1 MAETPARR
9 APPRVIVIADVEG
22 NVPQLIAR
30 ILKPAGI
37 QAWADGAQA
46 PPPDVIVVDVTQLRG
61 DPLAG
66 LRSRRNSGDSAPA
79 ILMAAHV
86 PSNLLRE
93 LFRLR
98 VADVL
103 AKPYKPEDLTRA
115 IYELAEERAV
125 ATNTQILADKLE
137 TLKEQI
143 RRRSEEVR
151 QLSEIGRAVA
161 GLEDLDPILSR
172 VVEAAAFMCDA
183 EEANIYL
190 VEPGTNE
197 LVLRASKAAGD
208 KEATLT
214 RVRVEDTL
222 VGEVFTTG
230 QPMIRQPQFE
240 GGATKVQ
247 TGFLVQSLVEV
258 PLRLGTKIVGVLGV
272 YNRLAPRT
280 FNEHHQ
286 TLLMALGDWAGV
298 ALEHASLIKKSRAAS
313 SATGTGGLP
322 GQAQIPGPVN
332 LAPAGLVDGLKKAQ
346 ADLEKILAGPTGAF
360 ANGQRQALL
369 HLRQELQRLGSVRM
383 GTIDKQQAEALVDLP
398 EMLAEL
404 AAQSE
409 PVAAKRGVAFEAR
422 KVEMQLIHGERARIR
437 QVLEALIA
445 ASLRRSE
452 KGRIVLDAARFTVA
466 DGQTQGINL
475 PFGVQPP
482 DGEWVGV
489 SVADKGTPLSPDTLT
504 ALTALEVDPSAGPLG
519 YGLSMGEL
527 RMIVESM
534 GGLMWYEQSA
544 GGTRISFAIS
554 AL

>member
-1 MAETPARR
+1 MTDSPARR
-9 APPRVIVIADVEG
+9 APPRVIVIADVES
-22 NVPQLIAR
+22 NVQQLIAR
-30 ILKPAGI
+30 VLKPAGI
-37 QAWADGAQA
+37 QAWADSAQA
-46 PPPDVIVVDVTQLRG
+46 PPPDVILVDVTQLRG

-66 LRSRRNSGDSAPA
+66 LRARRETGEAAPA

-86 PSNLLRE
+86 PSNMLRD
-93 LFRLR
+93 LFHLR
-98 VADVL
+98 VADIL
-103 AKPYKPEDLTRA
+103 AKPYKPDDLTRA
-115 IYELAEERAV
+115 VYELAEERAV
-125 ATNTQILADKLE
+125 ATNTQILAGKVE

-161 GLEDLDPILSR
+161 GLEDLDPILAR

-190 VEPGTNE
+190 VEPGSNE

-208 KEATLT
+208 KEATMT

-230 QPMIRQPQFE
+230 QPMIRQPQLE

-258 PLRLGTKIVGVLGV
+258 PLRVGNKTVGVLGV
-272 YNRLAPRT
+272 YNRLAPRS

-298 ALEHASLIKKSRAAS
+298 ALEHASLVKKTRTAS
-313 SATGTGGLP
+313 LASTAEQTSTGPRGTG
-322 GQAQIPGPVN
+322 PVSI
-332 LAPAGLVDGLKKAQ
+332 APAGLIDGLKKAQ
-346 ADLEKILAGPTGAF
+346 ADLEKILAGPTGSF

-369 HLRQELQRLGSVRM
+369 HLKQELQKLGAARVGVM
-383 GTIDKQQAEALVDLP
+383 DKQQAEALVDIP
-398 EMLAEL
+398 EMLRSL
-404 AAQSE
+404 ASQTE
-409 PVAAKRGVAFEAR
+409 PVAAKRGVALESR
-422 KVEMQLIHGERARIR
+422 KIEMPLLHGEKARIR

-452 KGRIVLDAARFTVA
+452 KGRIVLDATRFTVA
-466 DGQTQGINL
+466 DGQTQGLSL
-475 PFGVQPP
+475 PFGVQPA
-482 DGEWVGV
+482 DGAWVAI
-489 SVADKGTPLSPDTLT
+489 SVADNGTPLTSDILT
-504 ALTALEVDPSAGPLG
+504 ALTAPEVDPAAGALG
-519 YGLSMGEL
+519 YGLSMGEI

-544 GGTRISFAIS
+544 GGTRVSFAIS

>member
-1 MAETPARR
+1 MTETTPRR
-9 APPRVIVIADVEG
+9 APPRVIVIADVES
-22 NVPQLIAR
+22 NVQQLITR
-30 ILKPAGI
+30 ILKPAGV

-46 PPPDVIVVDVTQLRG
+46 PPPDVILLDVTQLRG

-66 LRSRRNSGDSAPA
+66 LRARRDTGDSAPA

-86 PSNLLRE
+86 PSSLLRE

-98 VADVL
+98 VADIL
-103 AKPYKPEDLTRA
+103 TKPYKPEDLTRA
-115 IYELAEERAV
+115 IFDLAEERV
-125 ATNTQILADKLE
+125 AATTTQSLAGKVE
-137 TLKEQI
+137 SLKEQI

-161 GLEDLDPILSR
+161 GLEDLDPILTR

-190 VEPGTNE
+190 VEPGSQE
-197 LVLRASKAAGD
+197 LVLRASKVAGD

-230 QPMIRQPQFE
+230 QPMIRQPQLE

-258 PLRLGTKIVGVLGV
+258 PLRAGSKSVGVLGV

-286 TLLMALGDWAGV
+286 TLLMALADWAGV
-298 ALEHASLIKKSRAAS
+298 ALEHASLVKKTRTASLAA
-313 SATGTGGLP
+313 AVEKAPAELRGTG
-322 GQAQIPGPVN
+322 PVS
-332 LAPAGLVDGLKKAQ
+332 LAPPALVDGLKKVQ
-346 ADLEKILAGPTGAF
+346 ADLEKILAAPTSSF
-360 ANGQRQALL
+360 ANGQRQALV
-369 HLRQELQRLGSVRM
+369 HLKQELQRLGAVRV
-383 GTIDKQQAEALVDLP
+383 GVIDKEQADALVDIP
-398 EMLAEL
+398 EMLRTL
-404 AAQSE
+404 ASQTE
-409 PVAAKRGVAFEAR
+409 PVAAKRGVALEAHR
-422 KVEMQLIHGERARIR
+422 VDMPLIHGEKARIR

-452 KGRIVLDAARFTVA
+452 KGRIVLDAARFTVS
-466 DGQTQGINL
+466 DGRIEGLGL

-482 DGEWVGV
+482 DGAWVAI
-489 SVADKGTPLSPDTLT
+489 SVADTGTPLPPDTLI
-504 ALTALEVDPSAGPLG
+504 ALTSPEVDPAAGPLG
-519 YGLSMGEL
+519 YGLSMGEI

-534 GGLMWYEQSA
+534 GGLLWYEQSA